1 MTDATPDT
9 VQEATGARARLA
21 RVYAEALLAL
31 AEQGDAAEAAGAEL
45 HATATDVVGQNPDVA
60 VFLDN
65 PAVTP
70 KVKLPI
76 LGAAFSGASDLFKK
90 FLHVLAENNRLGLL
104 REIDAAYQGIRDKQA
119 GRVRVRVR
127 SAVPLTDAQ
136 QNALK
141 GTLKQSLNKEPILNV
156 RVEPELLGGLI
167 VQVGDRVYDTSVRTR
182 LESLRNH
189 LMASSSH
196 GA

>member
-1 MTDATPDT
+1 MPDATHDT
-9 VQEATGARARLA
+9 ALEATGARARLA

-31 AEQGDAAEAAGAEL
+31 AEQGNAADAVGAEL
-45 HATATDVVGQNPDVA
+45 HTTAADVVGQNPTVA
-60 VFLDN
+60 AFLNN

-70 KVKLPI
+70 KVKLPV
-76 LGAAFSGASDLFKK
+76 LGAAFDGTSDLFKK

-104 REIDAAYQGIRDKQA
+104 REIDVAYQGIRDTQA

-127 SAVPLTDAQ
+127 SAVPLTPAQ
-136 QNALK
+136 QTALT

-156 RVEPELLGGLI
+156 RVEPELLGGLV

-182 LESLRNH
+182 LDNLRNT
-189 LMASSSH
+189 LMASTSH